1 MFAFRC
7 KCSYD
12 QYMRKGT
19 KTPFV
24 DVLSKLAGL
33 HLAAWLL
40 AGTLPEEPVPLI
52 LRLTSEVF
60 LAHSFK

>member
-1 MFAFRC
+1 MCCLNSQGF
-7 KCSYD
+7 
-12 QYMRKGT
+12 T
-19 KTPFV
+19 
-24 DVLSKLAGL
+24 
-33 HLAAWLL
+33 LAAWLL